1 MKGEKL
7 LGDHV
12 ISMCF
17 SWTRLVDKNE
27 RRETAGDHVISM
39 YFSWTCLVDQNE
51 RRETAGGPCN

>member
-27 RRETAGDHVISM
+27 RRETAG
-39 YFSWTCLVDQNE
+39 
-51 RRETAGGPCN
+51 GPCN

>member
-17 SWTRLVDKNE
+17 SWTRLVDQNE

-39 YFSWTCLVDQNE
+39 YFSWTCPSELK
-51 RRETAGGPCN
+51 